1 MKIFLILVFSV
12 INFSLLKAQDERP
25 SIHELQQKEAESF
38 KSSDVL
44 KEEFFKEDLRDIPLL
59 KTEKLSKKV
68 FGWNPYWLDTAYKKF
83 DYSTLSTVGY
93 FSYEVDT
100 ASGSYSTV
108 RFWKTTQ
115 LIPIAH
121 AAGTKVVLTV
131 TNFGNKENQAVLKS
145 PKKRRTMIDSL
156 VALVK
161 LRNAGGV
168 NIDFESIT
176 DKTLRDSL
184 TNFLRD
190 LSVDF
195 HTKIPG
201 SEVSIALPA
210 VDWSGIFDVAA
221 YEQFLDYAI
230 VMGYDYHWSTSP
242 IAGPVAPL
250 KSSSLWGAQS
260 VTKSVEDYLSR
271 GISPQ
276 KLLLAVPYYGLEW
289 PTDGKKIR
297 ANTTGP
303 GKSYI
308 YANAEPRAQQFGKLW
323 DDASQTPYYKVSEFA
338 EGWYDDRTSLSLK
351 YDLVIAKN
359 LGGIGIWALG
369 YDGTRPELNDLL
381 KEKFGSQTSVEDGFK
396 NDDIVKFSASPNPF
410 WGSVSITCNLFKT
423 ERITIQILDM
433 RGQEIAPIFSGEL
446 TAGEH
451 VFKSDLSSFAAG
463 VYAVRFLKENS
474 AETVFIT
481 RLP

>member
-1 MKIFLILVFSV
+1 MKIFLIFSFFLLP
-12 INFSLLKAQDERP
+12 FSFLQAQ

-38 KSSDVL
+38 KGSDFL
-44 KEEFFKEDLRDIPLL
+44 KEKILKKDLRDIPLL
-59 KTEKLSKKV
+59 KTEKLTKKV
-68 FGWNPYWLDTAYKKF
+68 FGWNPYWMDTAYKKF

-100 ASGSYSTV
+100 ATGSYSTV

-131 TNFGNKENQAVLKS
+131 TNFGNANNQAVLKS

-156 VALVK
+156 VSLVK
-161 LRNAGGV
+161 LRNADGV
-168 NIDFESIT
+168 NIDFEAIT
-176 DKTLRDSL
+176 DQTLRDSL
-184 TNFLRD
+184 TIFLKD

-210 VDWSGIFDVAA
+210 VDWSRIFDVLA
-221 YEQFLDYAI
+221 YEKFLDYALI
-230 VMGYDYHWSTSP
+230 MGYDYHWSTSP

-250 KSSSLWGAQS
+250 KSSSLWGANS
-260 VTKSVEDYLSR
+260 VTKSVETYLSK

-276 KLLLAVPYYGLEW
+276 KLLLAVPYYGFEW

-303 GKSYI
+303 GKSYT

-338 EGWYDDRTSLSLK
+338 EGWYDDRASLALK
-351 YDLVIAKN
+351 YDLILEKN
-359 LGGIGIWALG
+359 LGGVGIWALG
-369 YDGTRPELNDLL
+369 YDGDKPELNELL
-381 KEKFGSQTSVEDGFK
+381 KEKFGSQTNIEDDFK
-396 NDDIVKFSASPNPF
+396 NDGFVKFSASPNPF
-410 WGSVSITCNLFKT
+410 LNSVSIHCNLFKT
-423 ERITIQILDM
+423 ERITIQILNM
-433 RGQEIAPIFSGEL
+433 RGQEIAQVFTGEL
-446 TAGEH
+446 PVGEH
-451 VFKSDLSSFAAG
+451 VFKSELSNFAAG
-463 VYAVRFLKENS
+463 VYAVRFLKEDS
-474 AETVFIT
+474 AETIFIT